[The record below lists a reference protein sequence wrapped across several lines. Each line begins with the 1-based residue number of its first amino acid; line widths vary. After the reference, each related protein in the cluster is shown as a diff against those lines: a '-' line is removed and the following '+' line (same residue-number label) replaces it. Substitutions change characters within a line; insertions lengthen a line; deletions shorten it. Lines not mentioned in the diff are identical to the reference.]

1 MRRRNTFVLEYD
13 SAPPTENEKYPPKGE
28 VLYLTRSS
36 ATADG
41 PRDALQVSVETLSD
55 VAEMW
60 EQVIQQI
67 YYKSNERIRSITA

>member
-13 SAPPTENEKYPPKGE
+13 SDPPTENEKYPPKGE

-67 YYKSNERIRSITA
+67 YYKSNERSRSITA